1 MERTSR
7 SMALRFSV
15 VVALFTVVSGSGL
28 GVAQPG
34 EATKKDV
41 GGGGGSAAPVDG
53 SGAPKEF
60 VGKDGAPM
68 VLIPGGE
75 FVMGSPDGEG
85 LDNEQPEHKVWVDA
99 FYLDK
104 YEVTNGRYEKFMEET
119 GHAMPKFWEQL
130 DLTVHSELPVIGV
143 SWQDAKAYC
152 EWAEKRLPTE
162 AEWEYAAR
170 GTDHRRYPWGNA
182 APNDQLANYGKKWS
196 HKFYNDR
203 LEPVT
208 SHEAGKSPFGIYN
221 MAGNVFEWVAD
232 WYEIK
237 YYRRSPERNPTGP
250 SEGELK
256 VMRGGSWNFASEY
269 LRTTSRMQMKPIER
283 EADLGIRCARNVG
296 QSS

>member
-1 MERTSR
+1 MDVTLSHEASW
-7 SMALRFSV
+7 A
-15 VVALFTVVSGSGL
+15 
-28 GVAQPG
+28 GVAVLLFSLVSTSGTVIATAETG
-34 EATKKDV
+34 EGLKKEPS
-41 GGGGGSAAPVDG
+41 GEEKPAPAADTARL
-53 SGAPKEF
+53 SKEF

-68 VLIPGGE
+68 VLIPAGE

-104 YEVTNGRYEKFMEET
+104 YEVTNARYEKFMEET
-119 GHAMPKFWEQL
+119 GHPMPKFWEQL
-130 DLTVHSELPVIGV
+130 DMTVHGELPVIGV

-170 GTDHRRYPWGNA
+170 GTDRRRYPWGNA
-182 APNDQLANYGKKWS
+182 APSEHLANYGKKWS

-237 YYRRSPERNPTGP
+237 YYHRSPERNPPGP
-250 SEGELK
+250 AEGDLK

-269 LRTTSRMQMKPIER
+269 IRTTSRMKLKPIER
-283 EADLGIRCARNVG
+283 EADLGIRCARNAG
-296 QSS
+296 